1 MRPHIGAKK
10 LVAATAVL
18 GAAAASVVVMTS
30 GAAQASEAYGYS
42 GYSHGTYVYSGL
54 ANSGPQV
61 SSFFG
66 CTRNEKIVKENK
78 SATAK
83 AGKDTLAH
91 SVRTITYTHNDNR
104 GDGTT
109 SEGYAADIKLGPE
122 LEITGVK
129 SYSSA
134 VAKNGEF
141 LTTAGTKIAGIRI
154 GGVKLPSLIDIA
166 PNTRLTVP
174 GIGYIVLNRVWFE
187 KDANSASAASA
198 AVLIHST
205 VKNAYL
211 SKGASIAVLL
221 TKATVGDAPKSVLR
235 GKAYESR
242 VRVGELVKSDG
253 TSLQT
258 ARCFGTGGKTVNDSV
273 AQIKIPGLLDVRG
286 ASTRQNGLITPQV
299 TRGTMRAETAG
310 VDLGTGK
317 NAVHIGA
324 VMATASASR
333 TADGK
338 LSSSWNTSI
347 LSIRV
352 GGKVIPVPKA
362 PNQKMD
368 VLGLGTITFNKVVKQ
383 QGFASVTAI
392 EIYLRALDTTV
403 EIAHAE
409 SGIVV

>member
-10 LVAATAVL
+10 LVAAAAVL
-18 GAAAASVVVMTS
+18 GASVASVVVMTS
-30 GAAQASEAYGYS
+30 GAAQASEAYGYA
-42 GYSHGTYVYSGL
+42 GYSHGTFVYSGL

-66 CTRNEKIVKENK
+66 CTRNESITRENK
-78 SATAK
+78 AATAK
-83 AGKDTLAH
+83 AGKDTIAH
-91 SVRTITYTHNDNR
+91 SVRTLTYTRNDEN

-109 SEGYAADIKLGPE
+109 SKGFAADIKLGPE
-122 LEITGVK
+122 LEITGVE
-129 SYSSA
+129 SYSRA
-134 VAKNGEF
+134 VAKDGEF
-141 LTTAGTKIAGIRI
+141 VTTAGTKIAAIRI
-154 GGVKLPSLIDIA
+154 GGVKIPSLIDIS

-174 GIGYIVLNRVWFE
+174 GIGFVVLNRTHFE
-187 KDANSASAASA
+187 KDANSASASSA

-211 SKGASIAVLL
+211 PKGATVAVLL

-235 GKAYESR
+235 GKAYETR
-242 VRVGELVKSDG
+242 VRVGDLVKSDG

-258 ARCFGTGGKTVNDSV
+258 ARCFGTGGKTVNVSV
-273 AQIKIPGLLDVRG
+273 AQIKVPGLLDVRG
-286 ASTRQNGLITPQV
+286 ASTQQNGLVTPQV
-299 TRGTMRAETAG
+299 TRGLMRAETAA
-310 VDLGTGK
+310 VVLGSGK

-324 VMATASASR
+324 VSAVATSSR
-333 TADGK
+333 TADGT
-338 LSSSWNTSI
+338 LRSAWNTSI
-347 LSIRV
+347 LSITV

-392 EIYLRALDTTV
+392 EVYLKALDTTV

-409 SGIVV
+409 SGIVL

>member
-1 MRPHIGAKK
+1 MKK

-30 GAAQASEAYGYS
+30 GAAQASEAYGYA

-78 SATAK
+78 AATAK
-83 AGKDTLAH
+83 AGQDTLAH
-91 SVRTITYTHNDNR
+91 SVRTITYTHNDER

-109 SEGYAADIKLGPE
+109 SQGYAADIKLGAE
-122 LEITGVK
+122 LEITGVT
-129 SYSSA
+129 SYSRA
-134 VAKNGEF
+134 VAKDGKF
-141 LTTAGTKIAGIRI
+141 VTTAGTKIAGIRI
-154 GGVKLPSLIDIA
+154 GGVKVPMLLDVA
-166 PNTRLTVP
+166 PNTKLEVP
-174 GIGYIVLNRVWFE
+174 GIGYILLNRQWYE

-211 SKGASIAVLL
+211 PKGASVAVLL
-221 TKATVGDAPKSVLR
+221 TKAVVGDAPKSVLR

-242 VRVGELVKSDG
+242 VRVGDLVKSDG

-258 ARCFGTGGKTVNDSV
+258 ARCFGTGGKTINDSV

-286 ASTRQNGLITPQV
+286 ASTQQNGVITPQV

-324 VMATASASR
+324 VTATASASR

-338 LSSSWNTSI
+338 LDSSWSTSI
-347 LSIRV
+347 ASINV

-368 VLGLGTITFNKVVKQ
+368 VAGLGTITFNKVVKQ
-383 QGFASVTAI
+383 QGFVSVTAI
-392 EIYLRALDTTV
+392 EIYLKALDTTV